1 MSYFEQSIKDV
12 LVEIEDGKLFLPAI
26 QRKFVWSE
34 EQITK
39 LFDSLM
45 RGYPIGTFLFWQ
57 IDKEKDN
64 TNGYVFMILLKI
76 IMKEILIRIQLG
88 TR

>member
-12 LVEIEDGKLFLPAI
+12 LIEIEDGKLFLPAI
-26 QRKFVWSE
+26 QRKFVWNE

-64 TNGYVFMILLKI
+64 TNGLVF
-76 IMKEILIRIQLG
+76 
-88 TR
+88 

>member
-64 TNGYVFMILLKI
+64 TNGYVFYDFI
-76 IMKEILIRIQLG
+76 
-88 TR
+88 